1 MEYLDLELTK
11 IHITNKKSRDYKMV
25 QAFLEKEQLELD
37 SSVEFTVAILLNEK
51 VIGTGSFDKNIL
63 KSIAINEEYRG
74 MGLTNEIVSELINE
88 QYRRGYNHIFVYTKV
103 KNEKIFKNLGFYEI
117 ERATDKV
124 ILLENNSNGIKN
136 YCEKLKEETKGK
148 VGEEIASVVVNC
160 NPFTLG
166 HRYLI
171 EKASKENDLVHLF
184 VLWEDKSIFPAK
196 VRLELVEEGLKD
208 LKNVIIHKAEDYII
222 SNATFPTYFIK
233 DKDEAFKSYGLLDA
247 KIFSR
252 YIAKELNI
260 TKRYVGTEPSCIV
273 TNRYNTILKN
283 ILSINNIELREIERL
298 KIDGE
303 FVSASTVRKL
313 IKEDNFQ
320 QIKKLVPKTT
330 FDYLIS
336 EDAVEI
342 INKIKRTKD

>member
-1 MEYLDLELTK
+1 MEYLDLEFTK
-11 IHITNKKSRDYKMV
+11 IHITNKKSRDYKLV
-25 QAFLEKEQLELD
+25 QAFLESQDLELD
-37 SSVEFTVAILLNEK
+37 LAAEFTVAILLNEK

-63 KSIAINEEYRG
+63 KSIAVNEEYRG
-74 MGLTNEIVSELINE
+74 MGLTNDIVSELISE

-124 ILLENNSNGIKN
+124 ILLENNSNGVKD
-136 YCEKLKEETKGK
+136 YCKKLREETKGK
-148 VGEEIASVVVNC
+148 VGKRIAAVVVNC

-171 EKASKENDLVHLF
+171 EKASQENDLVHLF

-196 VRLELVEEGLKD
+196 VRLELVKEGLKD
-208 LKNVIIHKAEDYII
+208 LDNVIIHKAEDYII

-233 DKDEAFKSYGLLDA
+233 DKNEAFKSYGLLDA

-260 TKRYVGTEPSCIV
+260 IKRYVGTEPSCVV

-283 ILSINNIELREIERL
+283 ILENNNIEVEEVERL
-298 KIDGE
+298 KVDGE

-313 IKEDNFQ
+313 LKEDNFTAVQ
-320 QIKKLVPKTT
+320 KLVPKTT
-330 FDYLIS
+330 FDYLTS
-336 EDAVEI
+336 QDAIEI
-342 INKIKRTKD
+342 IDKIQRTED